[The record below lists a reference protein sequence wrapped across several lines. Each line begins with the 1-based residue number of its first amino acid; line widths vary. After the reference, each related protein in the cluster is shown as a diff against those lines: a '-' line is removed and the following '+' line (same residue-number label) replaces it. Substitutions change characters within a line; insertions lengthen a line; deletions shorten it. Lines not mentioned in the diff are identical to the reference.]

1 MSAGRPTSLTPEVH
15 KAIVDCIRAGNYR
28 TVAAAAAG
36 VHRNRL
42 AEWEKRGESGEEPY
56 AGFACALQK
65 AEADAEIELL
75 AELRAAQP
83 GTSGPGGSGA
93 DIWQTKAW
101 MLERRF
107 ASRWCAR
114 VRQQVAEHVDALTEK
129 LKADPELHRRVL
141 DVIADQEPSATR
153 PNSSH

>member
-1 MSAGRPTSLTPEVH
+1 MSNAGRPTSLTPEVQ

-28 TVAAAAAG
+28 SVAAAAAG

-42 AEWEKRGESGEEPY
+42 AEWEKRGEDGEEPY
-56 AGFACALQK
+56 AGFACALRK

-75 AELRAAQP
+75 AELRAAKP
-83 GTSGPGGSGA
+83 GITGVTGA
-93 DIWQTKAW
+93 DLWQTKAW
-101 MLERRF
+101 MLERRY

-114 VRQQVAEHVDALTEK
+114 VKQQVAESVDALTEK
-129 LKADPELHRRVL
+129 LKADPELHRRVM

-153 PNSSH
+153 PTPAH